1 MREGV
6 AVREAVGVFG
16 ATRLEVQVG
25 LGVLVLSAVEVL
37 VLSAVEV
44 LVLSAVEV
52 LVLSAVEVRVNVRV
66 GVKVGGGGSP
76 VTLK

>member
-1 MREGV
+1 MVGVADGVREGV

-44 LVLSAVEV
+44 
-52 LVLSAVEVRVNVRV
+52 RVNVRV
-66 GVKVGGGGSP
+66 GVKVGEGGSP

>member
-44 LVLSAVEV
+44 
-52 LVLSAVEVRVNVRV
+52 RVNVRV
-66 GVKVGGGGSP
+66 GVKVGGSGSP

>member
-1 MREGV
+1 M
-6 AVREAVGVFG
+6 REAVGVFG

-44 LVLSAVEV
+44 
-52 LVLSAVEVRVNVRV
+52 RVNVRV
-66 GVKVGGGGSP
+66 GVKVGEGGSP